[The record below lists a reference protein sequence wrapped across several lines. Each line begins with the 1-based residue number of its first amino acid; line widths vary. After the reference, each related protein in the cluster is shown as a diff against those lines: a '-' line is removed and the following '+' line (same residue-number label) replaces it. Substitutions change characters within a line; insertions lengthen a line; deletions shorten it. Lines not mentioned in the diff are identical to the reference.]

1 MATRNFRPTSPGR
14 RFMSVADYKDISKKA
29 PEESLLEPLKSKGG
43 RNNQGRVTTRH
54 QGGGNKR
61 MYRVIDWKRDKDN
74 VWAKVSAIEYDPNRS
89 ARIALL
95 VYEDGEKRYIIA
107 PLGIKPGDRVIS
119 GDAVDIK
126 PGNCLPLRSIPVGTL
141 VYNVELKVG
150 KGAQLVRSAG
160 AVAQLMAK
168 EGEYAQVRLPSGE
181 VRMVSVNCRAT
192 VGQVGNTDH
201 ENISVGKAGRSRW
214 KGVRP
219 SVRGVA
225 TNPCDHPHGGGEARS
240 TPGRPST
247 TPWGKP
253 TYGLK
258 TRKKKNA
265 SDRMIVRRRN
275 KK

>member
-1 MATRNFRPTSPGR
+1 MATRNYRPTSPGR
-14 RFMSVADYKDISKKA
+14 RFMSVADYKDISKKP
-29 PEESLLEPLKSKGG
+29 PEERLLVPLKKKAG

-54 QGGGNKR
+54 QGGGNKT
-61 MYRVIDWKRDKDN
+61 MYRLVDWKRDKDN

-89 ARIALL
+89 ARLALL

-107 PLGIKPGDRVIS
+107 PLGINIGDKVIS
-119 GDAVDIK
+119 GEAVDIK
-126 PGNCLPLRSIPVGTL
+126 PGNCMPLKSIPVGTL
-141 VYNVELKVG
+141 IYNVELKVG

-160 AVAQLMAK
+160 VVAQLMAK

-181 VRMVSVNCRAT
+181 VRMVSVNCRAS

-201 ENISVGKAGRSRW
+201 ENVTIGKAGRARW

-225 TNPCDHPHGGGEARS
+225 TNPCDHPHVGGEARS

-265 SDRMIVRRRN
+265 SNGMIVRRRGQ
-275 KK
+275 K